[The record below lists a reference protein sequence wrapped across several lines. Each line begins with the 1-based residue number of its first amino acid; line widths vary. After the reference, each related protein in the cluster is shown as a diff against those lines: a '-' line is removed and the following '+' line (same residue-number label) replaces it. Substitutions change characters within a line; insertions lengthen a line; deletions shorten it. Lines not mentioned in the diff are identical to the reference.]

1 MNIAS
6 GLSPEILNSLYDGV
20 YVLGTSRKIEFW
32 NKAAERISGYP
43 FPEVL
48 GKGCFDHI
56 LTHLTEDGQNI
67 CHTPLCPIEQA
78 FSDGKIHETKAYLQ
92 HRAGHRVPVDIR
104 TIPFL
109 DEQGK
114 VIKVIEIFRE
124 QTLPESVREKIVELE
139 KLSLLD
145 PLTGVGNRRFAEI
158 TLASR
163 LAESQ
168 RNVWQFGVLFID
180 IDKFKSINDRFGHH
194 VGDQVLKM
202 VSKTL
207 VNTVRSYDSVTRW
220 GGEEFVVM
228 VINVNAEKL
237 PRVAEKLRRF
247 VEKSSLT
254 VGDQKLGVTVSVGA
268 ALARPDDTQESLVKR
283 ADQAMYRCKQAGGNC
298 VRIENR

>member
-1 MNIAS
+1 MNTAS

-168 RNVWQFGVLFID
+168 RNAWPLALFFVD
-180 IDKFKSINDRFGHH
+180 LDKFKQINDRFGHH
-194 VGDQVLKM
+194 AGDQILKM
-202 VSKTL
+202 VAQTL

-220 GGEEFVVM
+220 GGEEFVIM
-228 VINVNAEKL
+228 AINVNAEYL
-237 PRVAEKLRRF
+237 SRIAEKLRLF
-247 VEKSSLT
+247 VEKSALT
-254 VGDQKLGVTVSVGA
+254 LGTQNLGVTISIGA
-268 ALARPDDTQESLVKR
+268 ALARPEDTVETLTRR
-283 ADQAMYRCKQAGGNC
+283 ADELMYRCKQTGGNC
-298 VRIENR
+298 VRIEE